1 MSDEFFSPPLPP
13 GHDIELPGRGLTFYR
28 DLPGPTPDAPVV
40 LLLHGWT
47 ATADLNW
54 FRVYES
60 LGRHYRVIAIDHRGH
75 GRGIRTRKPFRLA
88 DCADDAA
95 CLLSELGIST
105 AIPVGYSMGGPI
117 ALLLWRRHRPAVEG
131 LVLAATAGSFAHS
144 RIERVSFA
152 GLTGLGA
159 LARLTPNNARDW
171 ITERAFLRRKADKWG
186 EWALSQIELH
196 DWRMVLEAGH
206 AIGSFSA
213 QEWLDEID
221 VPTAHIIT
229 LRDPVVPV
237 HRQLKLYSSIPDAQA
252 MRIDAEHDAVVARYG
267 DMAELLVRSVESIR
281 QRSSVLS

>member
-1 MSDEFFSPPLPP
+1 MTGSDYSPLLPP
-13 GHDIELPGRGLTFYR
+13 GFEIELPGRGRTFYR
-28 DLPGPTPDAPVV
+28 DLPGPTGAPTL

-54 FRVYES
+54 FAVYEHLS
-60 LGRHYRVIAIDHRGH
+60 QHYRVIAPDHRGH
-75 GRGIRTRKPFRLA
+75 GRGIRSRKPFRLA

-95 CLLSELGIST
+95 CLLSELGIDD

-117 ALLLWRRHRPAVEG
+117 AMLMWRRHRPIVNG
-131 LVLAATAGSFAHS
+131 LVLCATAASFAHS

-152 GLTGLGA
+152 GLTGLA
-159 LARLTPNNARDW
+159 ATARLTPENAREW
-171 ITERAFLRRKADKWG
+171 ISSRSYLRRKADKWG
-186 EWALSQIELH
+186 PWALSQVELH

-213 QEWLDEID
+213 QSWVSDID

-237 HRQLKLYSSIPDAQA
+237 KRQLQLYTSIPNAEA
-252 MRIDAEHDAVVARYG
+252 RRIDAEHDAIVASADHMSDLIIESAHSVVARR
-267 DMAELLVRSVESIR
+267 LVRS
-281 QRSSVLS
+281 